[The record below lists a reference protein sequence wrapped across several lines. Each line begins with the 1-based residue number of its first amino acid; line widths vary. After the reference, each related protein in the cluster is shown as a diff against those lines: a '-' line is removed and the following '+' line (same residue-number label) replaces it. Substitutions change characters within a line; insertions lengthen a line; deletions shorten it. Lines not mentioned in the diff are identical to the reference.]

1 MIKSNVTVIGTVT
14 RSADIK
20 EGRDGNAFITFGMK
34 VHLQDEDE
42 STDLDISVTY
52 DGEDEDVLFT
62 NKGDRVKM
70 EGTMTFKKMGDVTYY
85 NLSAQKVK
93 KVGENAE
100 DSISG
105 DIQFRGTLGPKGAI
119 EHQGKKGAFRT
130 FDAYS
135 AEKVG
140 EDQFSYIWV
149 HFVDFGDDRRPWLAP
164 KTKINAEGSL
174 ELQVFKGKVSF
185 NSRIESL
192 SPWIKDESKR

>member
-34 VHLQDEDE
+34 VHLQDEEE

-52 DGEDEDVLFT
+52 DEEDEDVLFN
-62 NKGDRVKM
+62 NKGDRVKV
-70 EGTMTFKKMGDVTYY
+70 EGVMTFKKMGDVTYS
-85 NLSAQKVK
+85 NLSAKKVM
-93 KVGENAE
+93 KVGETAE
-100 DSISG
+100 DSITG
-105 DIQFRGTLGPKGAI
+105 DLQFRGTLGPKGAT
-119 EHQGKKGAFRT
+119 EHQGKKGVFRT

-140 EDQFSYIWV
+140 DNQFSYIWV
-149 HFVDFGDDRRPWLAP
+149 HFVDFGDDRRPWLTP

-185 NSRIESL
+185 NCRVESL
-192 SPWIKDESKR
+192 SQWVKDESKR

>member
-62 NKGDRVKM
+62 NKGDRVKV

-105 DIQFRGTLGPKGAI
+105 DIQFRGTLGPKGVI
-119 EHQGKKGAFRT
+119 EHQGKKGVCRT

-174 ELQVFKGKVSF
+174 ELQVFKGRVSF
-185 NSRIESL
+185 NCRVESL
-192 SPWIKDESKR
+192 SQWVKDESKR